1 MSAHMTE
8 DQTLLQ
14 DAAERYLRDSYDF
27 NQRRERIAG
36 GVYSDP
42 DQWQAFAEMGWLA
55 LPVAEEFGGLGMGTR
70 EMAILAELCGQFLVT
85 EPLIDA
91 LTATHAII
99 GVSQQ
104 QENLLPRVAE
114 GELIPV
120 VAIDEAETASR
131 LSPATTLTQNDGGVA
146 SHRREALDQR
156 RRLCHPFNGAGAK
169 RGRPGLGAGPN
180 HGRWR

>member
-27 NQRRERIAG
+27 NQRRERIAA

-91 LTATHAII
+91 LAATHAII

-104 QENLLPRVAE
+104 QESLLP
-114 GELIPV
+114 GWP
-120 VAIDEAETASR
+120 
-131 LSPATTLTQNDGGVA
+131 
-146 SHRREALDQR
+146 RE
-156 RRLCHPFNGAGAK
+156 N
-169 RGRPGLGAGPN
+169 
-180 HGRWR
+180 

>member
-1 MSAHMTE
+1 MTE

-42 DQWQAFAEMGWLA
+42 GQWQAFAEMGWLA
-55 LPVAEEFGGLGMGTR
+55 LPVPEEFGGLGMGTR

-91 LTATHAII
+91 LAATHAII

-104 QENLLPRVAE
+104 QESV
-114 GELIPV
+114 
-120 VAIDEAETASR
+120 
-131 LSPATTLTQNDGGVA
+131 
-146 SHRREALDQR
+146 
-156 RRLCHPFNGAGAK
+156 
-169 RGRPGLGAGPN
+169 
-180 HGRWR
+180 